1 MMTDKQAHRN
11 RSPASKQTQYL
22 LEGNVDELEARLGYL
37 NEQYQLKTTFQF
49 EGNQIEN
56 EVYQKVMKVSFHP

>member
-1 MMTDKQAHRN
+1 MTDKQAHRN
-11 RSPASKQTQYL
+11 HSPASKQTQYL

>member
-1 MMTDKQAHRN
+1 MMMMTDKQAHRH

-37 NEQYQLKTTFQF
+37 SEQYQLKTTFQY
-49 EGNQIEN
+49 EGNQI
-56 EVYQKVMKVSFHP
+56 